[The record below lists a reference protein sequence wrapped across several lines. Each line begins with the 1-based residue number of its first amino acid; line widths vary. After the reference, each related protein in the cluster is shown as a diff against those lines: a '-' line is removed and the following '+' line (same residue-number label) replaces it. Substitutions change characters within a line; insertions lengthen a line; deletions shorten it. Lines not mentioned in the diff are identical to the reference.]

1 MIRNVNMDFKTLNN
15 KLALL
20 DLFSG
25 TGGFSHALHDAC
37 RSIAY
42 ADINEDA
49 RALLKERMHTGD
61 LDKAPIFGDIKEL
74 INQISKNPRILRNQY
89 NIDKIDVMTGGF
101 PCQDISVCNIYGAG
115 FDGKRSRLVFDALNV
130 AQLLKIPV
138 LIFENSPNILNKGIE
153 RLVEA
158 LDQAGYKCVYDIYSA
173 GQVGAPHLRKR
184 FYMVAFKTHGV
195 LKARADKVLKK
206 LAEKIVVRD
215 TWRKGY
221 KNDKVVA
228 KTSEN
233 LTDIKRRMFLLGN
246 AIVPA
251 TAAYA
256 VHTLSKAA
264 LDGRRCFLQSALGHF
279 MKYEYPF
286 TIQVPSQKYIP
297 NEEFALG
304 EKIKK
309 NQLSTPLTLGAYITK
324 VGSHRALRIVSNQ
337 IMYDPRTLADKI
349 DKNPDHYLVNPR
361 FIEWMMG
368 YPKDWTK
375 INKKTRVPNAVL

>member
-1 MIRNVNMDFKTLNN
+1 MVHDIHFN

-25 TGGFSHALHDAC
+25 TGGFSHALQDAC

-49 RALLKERMHTGD
+49 QSLLKERMHTGD
-61 LDKAPIFGDIKEL
+61 LDKAPLFGDIKEI
-74 INQISKNPRILRNQY
+74 INEINKNPRILRTQY
-89 NIDKIDVMTGGF
+89 NIDQIDVMTGGF

-115 FDGKRSRLVFDALNV
+115 FDGERSRLVFDALNL
-130 AQLLKIPV
+130 AQKLKIPV

-153 RLVEA
+153 RLVQA
-158 LDQAGYKCVYDIYSA
+158 LDHAGYKCVYDIYSA

-184 FYMVAFKTHGV
+184 FYMVAFNTRGVRKMRAQMILKT
-195 LKARADKVLKK
+195 

-215 TWRKGY
+215 TWRKDYKYY
-221 KNDKVVA
+221 KNDKVIT
-228 KTSEN
+228 KTPEN
-233 LTDIKRRMFLLGN
+233 LRDVKRRMFLLGN

-256 VHTLSKAA
+256 VQTLSKAA
-264 LDGRRCFLQSALGHF
+264 LNGQRCFLQSELGHF

-286 TIQVPSQKYIP
+286 TIEVPPQKYIP
-297 NEEFALG
+297 NEEFAMG

-309 NQLSTPLTLGAYITK
+309 NHLSTPLTLGAYITK
-324 VGSHRALRIVSNQ
+324 VGSSRALRIVPNQ
-337 IMYDPRTLADKI
+337 IMYDPRTLADKN
-349 DKNPDHYLVNPR
+349 DKNPDHYLINPH

-375 INKKTRVPNAVL
+375 IKKTCVPNAVL